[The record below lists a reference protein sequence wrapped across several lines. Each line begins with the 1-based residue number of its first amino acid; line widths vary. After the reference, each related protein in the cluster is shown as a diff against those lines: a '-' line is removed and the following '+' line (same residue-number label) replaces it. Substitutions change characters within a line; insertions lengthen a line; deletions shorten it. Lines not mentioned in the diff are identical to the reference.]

1 MPTSSSVRAFLI
13 VLLSLTVPV
22 IAAAQSST
30 GFPPGRDPL
39 WEFGIWGGEAFGKA
53 TGQAFGESQLTM
65 AGFHAGRVIHESA
78 LGSGYRRNLEYT
90 IELQPLFLVR
100 RPQSAYGG
108 GFSPVGLKWN
118 FAPRDGGRYR
128 PYIEGNGGA
137 MFTQKNVP
145 PGNTDTFNFT
155 ASAGSGVMIA
165 LGGNRALSLALRYW
179 HLSNA
184 GLGYNNPAF
193 NTVQFVVGFHWMTG
207 KHGSRQQ
214 ISATPADRQAKE

>member
-1 MPTSSSVRAFLI
+1 MLVLSVRAAFLI
-13 VLLSLTVPV
+13 VLLLLAVSG
-22 IAAAQSST
+22 IACAQNSASFS
-30 GFPPGRDPL
+30 GNDEL
-39 WEFGIWGGEAFGKA
+39 WEFGLWGGEAFGK
-53 TGQAFGESQLTM
+53 TLGQAFGETQITM
-65 AGFHAGRVIHESA
+65 AGFHAGRVVHESA
-78 LGSGYRRNLEYT
+78 LGSGHRRNLEYT
-90 IELQPLFLVR
+90 IEVQPLFLVM

-128 PYIEGNGGA
+128 LYIELNGGA

-155 ASAGSGVMIA
+155 ASGGSGVMIA

-184 GLGYNNPAF
+184 SLGNSNPAF

-207 KHGSRQQ
+207 RHSSRQQ
-214 ISATPADRQAKE
+214 ISAAPANTQAKE